1 MGKPGL
7 KAVSGIPLTHF
18 DRVKNALRSTLTK
31 LHSEVEATRKAGKIT
46 ADYSLG
52 FVNALIWIEH
62 QIHKRP
68 GQPMFYNRTTSVGSL
83 PKPTALNCGDA
94 TKDTT
99 TYQVLMDDVLL
110 KTRGFLEAGNSQQP
124 QDTVFQKMA
133 EMEKAIQDLDTFTAG
148 DKDGR
153 HESGTQPST
162 DAQPQPTV

>member
-18 DRVKNALRSTLTK
+18 DRVKNALKSTLTK
-31 LHSEVEATRKAGKIT
+31 LHSEIEKTRANGKIT

-52 FVNALIWIEH
+52 FINALIWIEH
-62 QIHKRP
+62 QMLKKP
-68 GQPMFYNRTTSVGSL
+68 GQPLFYNRTTSVGSL
-83 PKPTALNCGDA
+83 PKPTALNSGDA

-110 KTRGFLEAGNSQQP
+110 KVRHFMEIGNKGCTQEEMH
-124 QDTVFQKMA
+124 KCMA
-133 EMEKAIQDLDTFTAG
+133 AMEKAIEDLDTFTAG

-153 HESGTQPST
+153 HEQRIEPSA